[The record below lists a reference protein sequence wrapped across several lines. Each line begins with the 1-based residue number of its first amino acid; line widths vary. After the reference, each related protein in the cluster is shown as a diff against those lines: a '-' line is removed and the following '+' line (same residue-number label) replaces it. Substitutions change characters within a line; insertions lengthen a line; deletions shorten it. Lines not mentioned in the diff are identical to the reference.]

1 MNKVNKNKITP
12 DKKEYLE
19 VIAESINEKFEV
31 IIEGQQALNQKF
43 DKLEENLD
51 EFKEEMGEFKNENRS
66 SFGTVF
72 EYLSKIDDEITEI
85 KEELKSIRKDLLSK
99 AEVARVDKLEF
110 RVAYLEKE
118 LAKR

>member
-51 EFKEEMGEFKNENRS
+51 EFKEETGSNFKTI
-66 SFGTVF
+66 FG
-72 EYLSKIDDEITEI
+72 YLIKIDDEITEI
-85 KEELKSIRKDLLSK
+85 KEELKNIRKDLLNE
-99 AEVARVDKLEF
+99 AEVARVEKLEF
-110 RVAYLEKE
+110 RVTYLEKE